1 MSDSAIQSLFRQTT
15 HQLKIDKKLHPHLF
29 RHTAG
34 TQLNQIAGLDIT
46 QQVLGH
52 GNRTST
58 KQYTHLNP
66 DQYAVYMKQHPYMQ
80 L

>member
-1 MSDSAIQSLFRQTT
+1 MSANTIQNLFRQSTR
-15 HQLKIDKKLHPHLF
+15 QLNIDKKLHPHLF
-29 RHTAG
+29 RHTAA

-58 KQYTHLNP
+58 KHYTHLNP